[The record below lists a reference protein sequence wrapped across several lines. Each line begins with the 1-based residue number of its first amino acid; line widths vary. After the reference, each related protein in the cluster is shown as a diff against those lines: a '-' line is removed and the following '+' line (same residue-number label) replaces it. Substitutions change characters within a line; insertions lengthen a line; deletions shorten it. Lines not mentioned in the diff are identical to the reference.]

1 MSGCR
6 FENIHAFATQFVEC
20 DLSHAAFSGTCEQST
35 FKDCMLDH
43 SLLAFSVNKNNTI
56 ATCAMNGAVIRQD
69 LEQLTLFRLDLRHC
83 KFDSKNMPQT
93 VFFESQAAGLTLQH
107 RNLTGTQFI
116 DADFSGALFDQSTLA
131 QCSLKGCALHAASF
145 NGVDAPCALF
155 PESDL
160 TEALFHDANLAQ
172 TIWVEAVL
180 QRTDFSN
187 AILTMSVFQR

>member
-1 MSGCR
+1 TACTLTDVDFSECVLSECTLSGLALQNINLKLAILNKCQMSGCR

-56 ATCAMNGAVIRQD
+56 ATCAMDGAVIRQD

-93 VFFESQAAGLTLQH
+93 VFFESQAAGLALKH
-107 RNLTGTQFI
+107 RNLTGSQFI
-116 DADFSGALFDQSTLA
+116 DADFSGAL
-131 QCSLKGCALHAASF
+131 
-145 NGVDAPCALF
+145 
-155 PESDL
+155 
-160 TEALFHDANLAQ
+160 
-172 TIWVEAVL
+172 
-180 QRTDFSN
+180 
-187 AILTMSVFQR
+187 